1 MHLKNL
7 KIRNFRNFESID
19 IPLSDNIVLLG
30 ENRTGK
36 SNLIFAMRLVIDQNL
51 SDSARQLKLS
61 DFWDGCDLFTKPQIE
76 VHLDFTDFEN
86 DPDLTALLT
95 DYRLASDPHTVR
107 LSYIFR
113 CKAECTGLPTS
124 SEDFEFLIY
133 GGDVEEKPINNQVRR
148 RISLDLL
155 DALRDAENQLGSWR
169 NSPLRPLIENAMR
182 AIDSTTLTTI
192 SADLEAANKKNSRA
206 ASDKSFR

>member
-86 DPDLTALLT
+86 DPDLTAL
-95 DYRLASDPHTVR
+95 
-107 LSYIFR
+107 
-113 CKAECTGLPTS
+113 
-124 SEDFEFLIY
+124 
-133 GGDVEEKPINNQVRR
+133 
-148 RISLDLL
+148 
-155 DALRDAENQLGSWR
+155 
-169 NSPLRPLIENAMR
+169 
-182 AIDSTTLTTI
+182 
-192 SADLEAANKKNSRA
+192 
-206 ASDKSFR
+206 